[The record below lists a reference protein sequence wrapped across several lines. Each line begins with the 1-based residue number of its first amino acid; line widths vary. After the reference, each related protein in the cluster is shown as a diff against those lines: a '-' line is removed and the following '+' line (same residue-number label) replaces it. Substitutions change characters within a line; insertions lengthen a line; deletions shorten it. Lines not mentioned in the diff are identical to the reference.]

1 MPMFLW
7 HWSPHSFPPSVT
19 EPCPAS
25 DAEPPLNCPVLL
37 PILRRTPDKQHA
49 NENERYEQ
57 DQEHDHNEGD
67 VHTAVFPE
75 APACTHAVSCKRLRT
90 VVAQTMSW
98 TKTKA
103 CAAGFPSAPRSP
115 RGAGAGTWLSRR

>member
-1 MPMFLW
+1 VRSNPRKISASNSSLP
-7 HWSPHSFPPSVT
+7 SALVAALIPPSAT

-57 DQEHDHNEGD
+57 HQEHDHNEGD
-67 VHTAVFPE
+67 IHTLVL
-75 APACTHAVSCKRLRT
+75 S
-90 VVAQTMSW
+90 
-98 TKTKA
+98 
-103 CAAGFPSAPRSP
+103 RSP
-115 RGAGAGTWLSRR
+115 PLVLSR